1 MSEGTGK
8 GLLMLTATRRAILTS
23 VAAVTMAVAST
34 AAYAKTKIT
43 YWAWTEHV
51 AAANAVKAEFERQNP
66 DIEVEISNLNPF
78 DLQDKFLVAMA
89 AGVGGP
95 DVALILQR
103 RFDIYL
109 STGGLLETTKEMT
122 PLKGQYPDAVWST
135 LGKDGKTFAVPYDQ
149 NPSALF
155 YRADIFEQNGIKTP
169 LETWDDFVAAGKVL
183 AAKGI
188 FITHIS
194 SPSGVPGVA
203 NLVEFLQSRNAQVF
217 DADGKVVRDNKAAR
231 ETLRFYYDLGRTH
244 KIAFESRNNAP
255 EFFQA
260 IKDSKIAAYA
270 VPAWAVFRLQKEAPD
285 QSGKWRVMPWPKWG
299 KDAPATT
306 GAWGGNVL
314 AIPKTSKNKE
324 AALKWALFIGANA
337 DTQVRIWEE
346 GHLLP
351 AFQPAL
357 KSEAL
362 TKGEAYLGNQSIYEV
377 AIKPSTLNPFN
388 YFDWAKAEVIIG
400 NELDL
405 MFGDKKTPEQAWDD
419 IEKQLIS
426 QLRR

>member
-1 MSEGTGK
+1 MSR
-8 GLLMLTATRRAILTS
+8 MTRRILL
-23 VAAVTMAVAST
+23 AAVSAVAVVG
-34 AAYAKTKIT
+34 AAAAQAKTKIT

-51 AAANAVKAEFERQNP
+51 AAANAVKTEFEKQNP

-103 RFDIYL
+103 RFDVYI
-109 STGGLLETTKEMT
+109 STGGLLETTKEMS
-122 PLKGQYPDAVWST
+122 PLKGQYPAAVWSSIER
-135 LGKDGKTFAVPYDQ
+135 DGKTYGVPYDQ

-155 YRADIFEQNGIKTP
+155 YRSDIFEQNNIKVP
-169 LETWDDFVAAGKVL
+169 FDTWDDFVAAGKVL
-183 AAKGI
+183 SQKGI
-188 FITHIS
+188 FITHVS
-194 SPSGVPGVA
+194 APSGVPGVA
-203 NLVEFLQSRNAQVF
+203 NLVEYLQSRNAQIF
-217 DADGKVVRDNKAAR
+217 DDNGKVVRNNALAR
-231 ETLRFYYDLGRTH
+231 ETVRFYYDLARTH

-260 IKDSKIAAYA
+260 IKDGRIAGYA
-270 VPAWAVFRLQKEAPD
+270 VPSWALFRLQKEAPE
-285 QSGKWRVMPWPKWG
+285 QSGKWRAMPWPKWG
-299 KDAPATT
+299 ANAPATT

-314 AIPKTSKNKE
+314 AIPKSSKNKE
-324 AALKWALFIGANA
+324 AALKWAQFIGAN
-337 DTQVRIWEE
+337 DITQIRIWEE

-351 AFQPAL
+351 AFEPAL

-362 TKGEAYLGNQSIYEV
+362 LKGESYLGGQSIYES
-377 AIKPSTLNPFN
+377 ALKPRTLNNFN
-388 YFDWAKAEVIIG
+388 YFDWAKTEVIVG

-405 MFGDKKTPEQAWDD
+405 MFGNKKTPEQAWDD

>member
-1 MSEGTGK
+1 MFTITK
-8 GLLMLTATRRAILTS
+8 RAVLTS
-23 VAAVTMAVAST
+23 IAALGMTMAAG
-34 AAYAKTKIT
+34 AAMAKTKIT

-78 DLQDKFLVAMA
+78 DLQDKFLVSMA

-103 RFDIYL
+103 RFDVYVQ
-109 STGGLLETTKEMT
+109 TGGLLETTKEMA
-122 PLKGQYPDAVWST
+122 PLKGQYPDAVWTT
-135 LGKDGKTFAVPYDQ
+135 LGRDGKTFAVPYDQ
-149 NPSALF
+149 NPSVLF
-155 YRADIFEQNGIKTP
+155 YRSDIFAENGIKTP
-169 LETWDDFVAAGKVL
+169 FDTWDDAVAAGKVL

-188 FITHIS
+188 FLTHIS

-203 NLVEFLQSRNAQVF
+203 NLVEFLQSRNAQIF
-217 DADGKVVRDNKAAR
+217 DADGKVIRDNKAAR
-231 ETLRFYYDLGRTH
+231 EMVRFYFDLARTH
-244 KIAFESRNNAP
+244 KVAFESRNNAP

-260 IKDSKIAAYA
+260 IKDGKIAAYA
-270 VPAWAVFRLQKEAPD
+270 VPAWALFRLQKEAPD
-285 QSGKWRVMPWPKWG
+285 QSGRWRVMPWPKWG

-314 AIPKTSKNKE
+314 AIPKSSKNKE

-337 DTQVRIWEE
+337 ETQLKIWQE

-351 AFQPAL
+351 AYEPAL
-357 KSEAL
+357 KSEVLA
-362 TKGEAYLGNQSIYEV
+362 KGETYLGDQSIYDT
-377 AIKPSTLNPFN
+377 AIKPRTLNPFN
-388 YFDWAKAEVIIG
+388 YFDWAKAEVVIG

-405 MFGDKKTPEQAWDD
+405 MFGNKKTPEQAWDD

>member
-1 MSEGTGK
+1 
-8 GLLMLTATRRAILTS
+8 MLKITRRAVMLTVS
-23 VAAVTMAVAST
+23 ALT
-34 AAYAKTKIT
+34 AAGVAFSAEAKTKIT

-51 AAANAVKAEFERQNP
+51 AAANAVKAEFEKQNP

-103 RFDIYL
+103 RFDAYIA
-109 STGGLLETTKEMT
+109 TGGLLDTTKEMA
-122 PLKGQYPDAVWST
+122 PLKESYPPAVWST
-135 LGKDGKTFAVPYDQ
+135 IAYDGKTYGIPYDQ
-149 NPSALF
+149 NPSAFF
-155 YRADIFEQNGIKTP
+155 YRADIFEANGIKVP
-169 LETWDDFVAAGKVL
+169 LETWEDFVAAGKVL
-183 AAKGI
+183 AQKGI
-188 FITHIS
+188 FITHVS
-194 SPSGVPGVA
+194 APSGVPGVA
-203 NLVEFLQSRNAQVF
+203 NLVEYLQSRNAEIF
-217 DADGKVVRDNKAAR
+217 DGSGKVVKNNALAR
-231 ETLRFYYDLGRTH
+231 ETLRFYYDLVRTH

-260 IKDSKIAAYA
+260 VKDGRIAGYA
-270 VPAWAVFRLQKEAPD
+270 VPSWAVFRLQKEAPD
-285 QSGKWRVMPWPKWG
+285 QSGKWRAMPWPKWG

-314 AIPKTSKNKE
+314 AIPKSTKNRE
-324 AALKWALFIGANA
+324 AALKWAMFIGANEV
-337 DTQVRIWEE
+337 TQTRIWEE

-351 AFQPAL
+351 AFEPAL
-357 KSEAL
+357 KSPVLA
-362 TKGEAYLGNQSIYEV
+362 KGEEYLGGQSIYE
-377 AIKPSTLNPFN
+377 AALKPRTLNNFN
-388 YFDWAKAEVIIG
+388 YYDWGKAEVIIG

-405 MFGDKKTPEQAWDD
+405 MFGGKKSPEQAWDD